1 MAKLHIWHRYVG
13 ITAALFVIIL
23 SITGLVLNFNDRLQL
38 DQTHLHN
45 TWLLDHYNIG
55 SFPVT
60 SFQLQTNVVSKAS
73 DYVYLDGMYALNLRE
88 DLVGAI
94 KLEKDFLLATQSSLL
109 LIDQDGQIIEEIG
122 TYSGL
127 PEKPLGIA
135 ITING
140 FPVIRG
146 INTYWKGSKT
156 LAAWQPLQGPHP
168 KWVAPIETPK
178 LLNEKIQQHARS
190 HEISLERIFLDLH
203 SGRLLGG
210 WGQNIMSAAAVLLL
224 ILAITGTILWMQK
237 K

>member
-38 DQTHLHN
+38 DQTHLHS

-55 SFPVT
+55 SFPIT
-60 SFQLQTNVVSKAS
+60 SFQLKTKVVSQAS
-73 DYVYLDGMYALNLRE
+73 DYIYLDGAYALHLRE
-88 DLVGAI
+88 KLVGAI
-94 KLEKDFLLATQSSLL
+94 ELHNDILLATQSSLF
-109 LIDQDGQIIEEIG
+109 LIDPSGQIIEEVG

-135 ITING
+135 ATSEG
-140 FPVIRG
+140 FPVVRG

-156 LAAWQPLQGPHP
+156 LTAWQPLQGPHP
-168 KWVAPIETPK
+168 KWVAPTDTPD
-178 LLNEKIQQHARS
+178 LLNETIQQHARS
-190 HEISLERIFLDLH
+190 HEINLERIILDLH
-203 SGRLLGG
+203 SGRLLGA
-210 WGQNIMSAAAVLLL
+210 WGQNIMSIAAVLLL
-224 ILAITGTILWMQK
+224 VLAITGTILWAQK